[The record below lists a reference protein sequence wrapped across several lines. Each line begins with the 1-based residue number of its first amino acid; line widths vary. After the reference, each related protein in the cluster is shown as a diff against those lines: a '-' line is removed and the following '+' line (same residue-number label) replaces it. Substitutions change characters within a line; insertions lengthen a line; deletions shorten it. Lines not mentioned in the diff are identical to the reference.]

1 MANYSDVGS
10 APNWR
15 QRGSGGF
22 NGKFQLG
29 LQGGLKIRKSFEV
42 GHTAFPQNLGLQ
54 FTPPTSH
61 AAGVGGNANRQQECL
76 LEGADAVVVATA
88 LRVDNRASAL
98 TGHGGGLWE
107 DEGNAL
113 AML

>member
-54 FTPPTSH
+54 FMPPTSH
-61 AAGVGGNANRQQECL
+61 AAGVGGNANRQQECS
-76 LEGADAVVVATA
+76 LE
-88 LRVDNRASAL
+88 
-98 TGHGGGLWE
+98 GGGL
-107 DEGNAL
+107 L
-113 AML
+113 ACRSAGLAVIGIGLLSPPGCGGQT